1 MSNKLLESYLDYTAE
16 TESPTQYHR
25 WAFLSAVAAISGRR
39 VYFTLG
45 HIGKIYP
52 NLYCIL
58 VGSPGARKDSAMRPA
73 KDLLKGAGY
82 SSFSPESTS
91 AGQFLDDFAHG
102 FSKTTI
108 KPKRNEDPLA
118 GIIDSP
124 APNLSKDS
132 LLNKLSSTDLTSE
145 VYINIGEFQ
154 DFIGIN
160 NQVFVSKLTTLWDNL
175 PVYEHRLRK
184 TANNQLNILKP
195 TVNILGGMTVS
206 AWNACFPSEIS
217 EKGFTARVVA
227 VYSNPTNLRI
237 TFPKAPNPQTRI
249 QLIRE
254 LGKIQSMRGELKLSP
269 EAEALLDDIYQ
280 KYVPLP
286 DVRLQY
292 YCARRLTHLIKLL
305 IIVTIMKGK
314 LIAEAE
320 DVIEANTILSY
331 TEHDMSTALG
341 YYGESRF
348 ALASQKL
355 MDTLNSVRVPIRID
369 DLWSSVS
376 NDLDKYSQIVDV
388 LTNLEKC
395 GKVTKAID
403 EINNEMHYIAVKP
416 SSWQKNFTGVN
427 YAKYIR
433 EWTKD

>member
-1 MSNKLLESYLDYTAE
+1 MSNKLLETYLDYTAE

-25 WAFLSAVAAISGRR
+25 WAFLSAVAALCGRR

-73 KDLLKGAGY
+73 RDLVKGVGY
-82 SSFSPESTS
+82 TAFSPESTS
-91 AGQFLDDFAHG
+91 AGQFLDDFAYG
-102 FSKTTI
+102 FSKNVIPTKG
-108 KPKRNEDPLA
+108 KPDPLD
-118 GIIDSP
+118 GIVEP
-124 APNLSKDS
+124 KGLSKEA
-132 LLNKLSSTDLTSE
+132 LLNKLSTNELISE

-160 NQVFVSKLTTLWDNL
+160 NQVFVAKLTTLWDNL

-184 TANNQLNILKP
+184 TANNQLNIIKP

-206 AWNACFPSEIS
+206 AWNACFPTEIS
-217 EKGFTARVVA
+217 EKGFTARVIA
-227 VYSNPTNLRI
+227 VYANPTNLRI
-237 TFPKAPNPQTRI
+237 TFPKSPNPQTRI
-249 QLIRE
+249 HLIKDLTKLRN
-254 LGKIQSMRGELKLSP
+254 LKGELT
-269 EAEALLDDIYQ
+269 LDDEATELIDKIYQ
-280 KYVPLP
+280 NYQPLP

-292 YCARRLTHLIKLL
+292 YCARRLTHLIKLV

-314 LIAEAE
+314 LIANKD

-341 YYGESRF
+341 YYGESKF
-348 ALASQKL
+348 SIASQKI
-355 MDTLNSVRVPIRID
+355 MDALNSAKFPVRQD
-369 DLWSSVS
+369 GLWATVS
-376 NDLDKYSQIVDV
+376 NDLDKYSQIIEV

-395 GKVTKAID
+395 GKVTKSVD
-403 EINNEMHYIAVKP
+403 EVDKEMYWLALKP
-416 SSWQKNFTGVN
+416 SSWQKNFIGVD
-427 YAKYIR
+427 YEKYIR
-433 EWTKD
+433 EWAKD

>member
-1 MSNKLLESYLDYTAE
+1 MSNKLLEAYLDYTAE
-16 TESPTQYHR
+16 TESPTNYHR
-25 WAFLSAVAAISGRR
+25 WAFLSAVAAISGRK

-91 AGQFLDDFAHG
+91 AGQFLDDFAYG
-102 FSKTTI
+102 FSKITSGST
-108 KPKRNEDPLA
+108 KSKVDPLE
-118 GIIDSP
+118 GMLDSP
-124 APNLSKDS
+124 NSSKEA
-132 LLNKLSSTDLTSE
+132 LLTKLATNDLTSE

-184 TANNQLNILKP
+184 TANNQLSILKP

-206 AWNACFPSEIS
+206 AWNACFPAEIS

-227 VYSNPTNLRI
+227 VYCNPTNLRI
-237 TFPKAPNPQTRI
+237 TFPKAPNPQDRI
-249 QLIRE
+249 LLIKE
-254 LGKIQSMRGELKLSP
+254 LNKIQAIRGELKLSP
-269 EAEALLDDIYQ
+269 EAAELIDDIYQ
-280 KYVPLP
+280 KYIPLP

-314 LIAEAE
+314 LIAGPE

-348 ALASQKL
+348 SVASQKI
-355 MDTLNSVRVPIRID
+355 MDTLNAVRVPVRLD
-369 DLWSSVS
+369 HLWSSIS
-376 NDLDKYSQIVDV
+376 NDLDKYSQIVEV

-395 GKVTKAID
+395 GKVTKSID
-403 EINNEMHYIAVKP
+403 EIDKEMYYLAVKP

-433 EWTKD
+433 EWSKD